1 MSAALSESGL
11 GDDLNDAAAD
21 HLQND
26 IVNIPSNV
34 HAPTIGAVSY
44 VPVHTVVQA
53 PQTVITR
60 VQPGNIPCSVVRV
73 PTATTRVRTVT
84 ANSTN
89 AGVKR
94 IIVRAVV
101 PQSLAGRRF
110 SVPVS
115 GQMVNIA
122 RSTAGTQGLPGNIRV
137 IRIPVSSGSK
147 VVTLPLST
155 KSGGKIVLPASAL
168 SGQMTGAPKIVTFGS
183 ATNSG
188 VPNRGVPVNISN
200 AVTSTGKSAMTQVLL
215 PQGSVP
221 VSLRNV
227 TAGTHNHI
235 ALVTQASGVS
245 SIIRLVS
252 ASASGTMQS
261 SADVV
266 QRTVSVAMPTTVLSV
281 APSSATSSSVQQ
293 VVRVTSQPR
302 TQQQQQQKVALTN
315 VGNSAI
321 VGVHSAAS
329 VAGFNAPITSRLVAT
344 NTTANVVSVTSSS
357 TKIGQSSSDV
367 VNFDKTDG
375 GSDNSSAVQVT
386 GVATTA
392 LTSASVTHASA
403 APPSTDPPA
412 TVVVDGDVNPT
423 VTVSSCE
430 ATAVTSADSVVH
442 SEDVTMEEAASSTVE
457 DKTGTNTR
465 DHEEKAIEVGLA
477 TLWHN
482 HALYFIMSKCE
493 CVGCM
498 TK

>member
-1 MSAALSESGL
+1 M

-44 VPVHTVVQA
+44 VPVHSVVQA

-122 RSTAGTQGLPGNIRV
+122 RSTAGIQGFPGNIRV

-155 KSGGKIVLPASAL
+155 KPGGKIVLPASAL

-188 VPNRGVPVNISN
+188 ASNRVVPVNISN

-215 PQGSVP
+215 PQGSVAG
-221 VSLRNV
+221 SLRNV

-235 ALVTQASGVS
+235 AIVTQASGVS

-252 ASASGTMQS
+252 ASASGTTQRG
-261 SADVV
+261 ADAVPKA
-266 QRTVSVAMPTTVLSV
+266 VSVAMPTTVLSV

-293 VVRVTSQPR
+293 VVRVTSQPQI
-302 TQQQQQQKVALTN
+302 QQHKVALTN

-329 VAGFNAPITSRLVAT
+329 VAGLNAHITTRLEAT
-344 NTTANVVSVTSSS
+344 KTTANVVSVTSSS
-357 TKIGQSSSDV
+357 TKIGQCSRDV
-367 VNFDKTDG
+367 VNYDKTDCG
-375 GSDNSSAVQVT
+375 GDNTSAVQVT

-392 LTSASVTHASA
+392 LTSASMTSASVTSASVT
-403 APPSTDPPA
+403 PTSTYPTT
-412 TVVVDGDVNPT
+412 TVVVDGGVNPT
-423 VTVSSCE
+423 VTVSSCVT
-430 ATAVTSADSVVH
+430 TAVTSTDSVAR
-442 SEDVTMEEAASSTVE
+442 SEDVTMEETGSSTVD
-457 DKTGTNTR
+457 DKTGTNAS
-465 DHEEKAIEVGLA
+465 DHEEKAIEVGLG
-477 TLWHN
+477 TL
-482 HALYFIMSKCE
+482 
-493 CVGCM
+493 
-498 TK
+498 